1 MQMEQEAVEQGN
13 NGASKSSKYIYS
25 SIYLQIIMLAIN
37 FYGNVVIHQININYV
52 LGKIV
57 YLQNNFKCDY
67 EISRIIIGISVLLE
81 RKCLNDSNTIT
92 LVMSSLP

>member
-1 MQMEQEAVEQGN
+1 MEEEALEHNN
-13 NGASKSSKYIYS
+13 NGVSKSSKYIYS

-37 FYGNVVIHQININYV
+37 FYGNVVIHQTNINYI

-81 RKCLNDSNTIT
+81 QKCLNDSNIIT